1 MELQNT
7 VTGKKNTL
15 EGFNSRLDEAE
26 RISNLEDRTVEFIL
40 TDQKEKKKK
49 DYLRDLWCN
58 IKRNNILIVGAPEGE

>member
-7 VTGKKNTL
+7 VTEKKNTL

-40 TDQKEKKKK
+40 TDQREKKKK
-49 DYLRDLWCN
+49 
-58 IKRNNILIVGAPEGE
+58 IT

>member
-7 VTGKKNTL
+7 VTEKKNTL

-40 TDQKEKKKK
+40 TDQREKKKK
-49 DYLRDLWCN
+49 LL
-58 IKRNNILIVGAPEGE
+58 KRPMVQHQEE